1 MAGISL
7 GGLSSGLDTQS
18 IVDQLIAIDR
28 APETRMKLQQSA
40 LAARKEALTDIG
52 TRLRNLS
59 SAVKDL
65 GSTAT
70 WANTQ
75 SLEVSDSTKL
85 TATRLS
91 GAAPG
96 GHEIDVTSL
105 ARAEQRSYT
114 YTASDTT
121 LQIGAATI
129 PLSASDDGAAA
140 ADKINANSDSP
151 VYAVFVQDP
160 LGDTTKDR
168 LVLTRRDTGKYQQA
182 DMAVTGAAWTAG
194 ETYTAGVNATYTV
207 DGGTQQESRSNVL
220 KSAVPGLQLTLKSA
234 GTTSVTVGA
243 PAPDQDAIK
252 AKVQAFVDQYNST
265 VDFINSKI
273 NEKRVVKATTDDDR
287 AKGVLNADPAL
298 QGILAQLREA
308 IGDTFTGAAPDL
320 NQLSLVGLSTGK
332 TVGGGTLNQDS
343 IDGRLT
349 LDTDKLSDMLTDRFG
364 EVKKLFTNITGTYAS
379 QGLSQRLD
387 ALIKPQVQTGG
398 VLASRIAGEQSTID
412 DLKQRQSDIETRVAL
427 RETNL
432 RAQFTA
438 METALS
444 QSQSLQSQLSGQFA
458 ALSQ

>member
-96 GHEIDVTSL
+96 GHEINVTSL
-105 ARAEQRSYT
+105 ARAEQRSYA

-168 LVLTRRDTGKYQQA
+168 LVLTRKDTGQYQQG

-252 AKVQAFVDQYNST
+252 DKVQAFVDQYNST
-265 VDFINSKI
+265 IDLIRSKLT
-273 NEKRVVKATTDDDR
+273 EKRVPNASSDTDARKGALFADPQLTGLLSQLRSAMSDKTGIGGAITSLADLGVSTGTASGGAADADAVAGKLKLDVDKLTDALTDNRTAAKSFLTDATNGIAAKLTGLLDPVSRASTGLIDLRANEAGSESSDIDDR
-287 AKGVLNADPAL
+287 IAAL
-298 QGILAQLREA
+298 EARLAQRQE
-308 IGDTFTGAAPDL
+308 
-320 NQLSLVGLSTGK
+320 
-332 TVGGGTLNQDS
+332 
-343 IDGRLT
+343 RLT
-349 LDTDKLSDMLTDRFG
+349 
-364 EVKKLFTNITGTYAS
+364 
-379 QGLSQRLD
+379 
-387 ALIKPQVQTGG
+387 
-398 VLASRIAGEQSTID
+398 
-412 DLKQRQSDIETRVAL
+412 
-427 RETNL
+427 
-432 RAQFTA
+432 AQFTA
-438 METALS
+438 MEQALAQS
-444 QSQSLQSQLSGQFA
+444 QSQGSWLSSQLR
-458 ALSQ
+458 

>member
-1 MAGISL
+1 MAGVSL

-168 LVLTRRDTGKYQQA
+168 LVLTRKDTGKYQQA

-265 VDFINSKI
+265 IDLIRSKLT
-273 NEKRVVKATTDDDR
+273 EKRVPNATSDTDARKGALFADPQLTGLLSQLRSAMSDKTGIGGAITSLADLGVSTGTASGGAADADAVAGKLKLDVDKLTDALTDNRTAAKSFLTDATNGIAAKLTGLLDPVSRASTGLIDLRANEAGSESSDIDDR
-287 AKGVLNADPAL
+287 IAAL
-298 QGILAQLREA
+298 EARLAQRQE
-308 IGDTFTGAAPDL
+308 
-320 NQLSLVGLSTGK
+320 
-332 TVGGGTLNQDS
+332 
-343 IDGRLT
+343 RLT
-349 LDTDKLSDMLTDRFG
+349 
-364 EVKKLFTNITGTYAS
+364 
-379 QGLSQRLD
+379 
-387 ALIKPQVQTGG
+387 
-398 VLASRIAGEQSTID
+398 
-412 DLKQRQSDIETRVAL
+412 
-427 RETNL
+427 
-432 RAQFTA
+432 AQFTA
-438 METALS
+438 MEQALAQS
-444 QSQSLQSQLSGQFA
+444 QSQGSWLTAQLG
-458 ALSQ
+458 

>member
-96 GHEIDVTSL
+96 GHEINVTSL

-168 LVLTRRDTGKYQQA
+168 LVLTRKDTGKYQQA
-182 DMAVTGAAWTAG
+182 DLAVTGATWTTG

-252 AKVQAFVDQYNST
+252 DKVQAFVDQYNST
-265 VDFINSKI
+265 IDLIRSKLT
-273 NEKRVVKATTDDDR
+273 EKRVPNATSDTDARKGALFADPQLTGLLSQLRSAMSDKTGIGGAITSLADLGVSTGTASGGAADADAVAGKLKLDVDKLTDALTDNRTAARSFLTDTTNGIAAKLTGLLDPVSRASTGLIDLRANEAGSESSDIDDR
-287 AKGVLNADPAL
+287 IAAL
-298 QGILAQLREA
+298 EARLAQRQE
-308 IGDTFTGAAPDL
+308 
-320 NQLSLVGLSTGK
+320 
-332 TVGGGTLNQDS
+332 
-343 IDGRLT
+343 RLT
-349 LDTDKLSDMLTDRFG
+349 
-364 EVKKLFTNITGTYAS
+364 
-379 QGLSQRLD
+379 
-387 ALIKPQVQTGG
+387 
-398 VLASRIAGEQSTID
+398 
-412 DLKQRQSDIETRVAL
+412 
-427 RETNL
+427 
-432 RAQFTA
+432 AQFTA
-438 METALS
+438 MEQALAQSHS
-444 QSQSLQSQLSGQFA
+444 QGSWLSSQLG
-458 ALSQ
+458 